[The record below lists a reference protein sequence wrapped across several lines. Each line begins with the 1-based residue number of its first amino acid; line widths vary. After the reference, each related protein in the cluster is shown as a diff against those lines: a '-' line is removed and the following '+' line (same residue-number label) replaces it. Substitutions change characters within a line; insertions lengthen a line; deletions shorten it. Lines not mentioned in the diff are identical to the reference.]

1 MLLIMGTGRSGT
13 TWVAKLFDSHRDVF
27 YLHEPDSIRRNH
39 DLPFMPDR
47 ADIPG
52 LKTAAADYLATL
64 KTVRTPKATA
74 HQPQFPKSY
83 RSGLRAE
90 FRRQLTLAAKGA
102 THVPGVSENLVTL
115 PDLFDRGK
123 APSLLVIKSVNS
135 LCRTSLF
142 AAADPATR
150 FLHVIRH
157 PAAVIASRLRARD
170 VGIDMTE
177 AYLPSLFALPEAK
190 LYPFTHDDMITRP
203 PAAQLAFSWM
213 IQNDKAA
220 IDADGEERIRTVIYE
235 KLCADIVGGLTPL
248 FAFAGLDWTDE
259 VTAFVERL
267 KNVRT
272 SDVSYF
278 DILRPP
284 TASLHKWRTELSS
297 DEIAAITEI
306 TQHARHD
313 HVMRAAQFD

>member
-1 MLLIMGTGRSGT
+1 MLLILGTGRSGT
-13 TWVAKLFDSHRDVF
+13 TWVAKLFDSHPDVF

-39 DLPFMPDR
+39 DLPFTPDR

-52 LKTAAADYLATL
+52 LTTAAATYLETL

-83 RSGLRAE
+83 RSGLRAT
-90 FRRQLTLAAKGA
+90 FRQQLTLAAKGA
-102 THVPGVSENLVTL
+102 TRFPGISDTMIAL
-115 PDLFDRGK
+115 PDLFDRCK
-123 APSLLVIKSVNS
+123 TPSLLVIKSVNS

-142 AAADPATR
+142 AAADPAAK

-157 PAAVIASRLRARD
+157 PAAVIASRLRARN

-177 AYLPSLFALPEAK
+177 SYLPALFALPEAQ
-190 LYPFTHDDMITRP
+190 LYPFTHDDMATRP
-203 PAAQLAFSWM
+203 LAAQLAYSWM

-220 IDADGEERIRTVIYE
+220 IDADDEDRIRTVIYE
-235 KLCADIVGGLTPL
+235 KLCTDVAGGLQPL
-248 FAFAGLDWTDE
+248 FAFAGLDWTGE

-267 KNVRT
+267 ESAKT
-272 SDVSYF
+272 SQVGYF

-284 TASLHKWRTELSS
+284 TASLYKWRTELSS
-297 DEIAAITEI
+297 DDISAIAEI
-306 TQHARHD
+306 TQHARHE
-313 HVMRAAQFD
+313 HVIRAARFE